1 MNEGLSEI
9 PTGGLFRDFVGVCR
23 ACGFPVCDFFVEV
36 FGQVEVF
43 RSHHA
48 RPNAEPLHFWAHGFG
63 VVIMQRNSHSYSCL
77 RKNIEVLVYLGLG
90 VFIGVFQEVC
100 FFVELLRA
108 DLLDM
113 GI

>member
-1 MNEGLSEI
+1 
-9 PTGGLFRDFVGVCR
+9 
-23 ACGFPVCDFFVEV
+23 
-36 FGQVEVF
+36 
-43 RSHHA
+43 
-48 RPNAEPLHFWAHGFG
+48 
-63 VVIMQRNSHSYSCL
+63 MQRNSHSYSCL